1 MFSVLMN
8 ELLKTKRAREQ
19 EKTKESISN
28 QDVRRGPKWVCW
40 SGREELLSLHNWQTA
55 GAVSLPM
62 VCSEGNEKR
71 ESLSDTCVL
80 LHDTFIII
88 FII

>member
-1 MFSVLMN
+1 MFSVLTN
-8 ELLKTKRAREQ
+8 ELLKANGT
-19 EKTKESISN
+19 TKESISD
-28 QDVRRGPKWVCW
+28 QDLQRGPKWVCW
-40 SGREELLSLHNWQTA
+40 SGREELLSLHNQQA
-55 GAVSLPM
+55 ARAVSLPM

-80 LHDTFIII
+80 FHDTFMII